1 MTSGIN
7 GWKKREFEEA
17 SLRVKN
23 FITKR
28 IEEEELL
35 TKGKREG
42 EREKYY
48 AHASFSTISISN
60 IHPKFIKERFHAF
73 QEILNIRFSWLLF
86 ILFNSRTI
94 YFRQVIEINSYFIFP
109 FDSHSPN
116 YLYFLISRFKYVSF
130 LYFLT

>member
-35 TKGKREG
+35 TKGERG
-42 EREKYY
+42 REK
-48 AHASFSTISISN
+48 N
-60 IHPKFIKERFHAF
+60 ITHIHH
-73 QEILNIRFSWLLF
+73 
-86 ILFNSRTI
+86 
-94 YFRQVIEINSYFIFP
+94 FRQYIEYSSQIY
-109 FDSHSPN
+109 
-116 YLYFLISRFKYVSF
+116 
-130 LYFLT
+130 

>member
-42 EREKYY
+42 ERK
-48 AHASFSTISISN
+48 
-60 IHPKFIKERFHAF
+60 
-73 QEILNIRFSWLLF
+73 ILR
-86 ILFNSRTI
+86 I
-94 YFRQVIEINSYFIFP
+94 YIIFDNQYIEYSSQIY
-109 FDSHSPN
+109 
-116 YLYFLISRFKYVSF
+116 
-130 LYFLT
+130 

>member
-42 EREKYY
+42 ERK
-48 AHASFSTISISN
+48 
-60 IHPKFIKERFHAF
+60 
-73 QEILNIRFSWLLF
+73 IL
-86 ILFNSRTI
+86 RTCIIFDNQYIEYSSQI
-94 YFRQVIEINSYFIFP
+94 Y
-109 FDSHSPN
+109 
-116 YLYFLISRFKYVSF
+116 
-130 LYFLT
+130 

>member
-42 EREKYY
+42 ERK
-48 AHASFSTISISN
+48 
-60 IHPKFIKERFHAF
+60 
-73 QEILNIRFSWLLF
+73 IL
-86 ILFNSRTI
+86 RTYIIFDNQYIEYSSQI
-94 YFRQVIEINSYFIFP
+94 Y
-109 FDSHSPN
+109 
-116 YLYFLISRFKYVSF
+116 
-130 LYFLT
+130 

>member
-1 MTSGIN
+1 MTSEIN

-42 EREKYY
+42 ERK
-48 AHASFSTISISN
+48 
-60 IHPKFIKERFHAF
+60 
-73 QEILNIRFSWLLF
+73 IL
-86 ILFNSRTI
+86 RTYIIFDNQYIEYSSQI
-94 YFRQVIEINSYFIFP
+94 Y
-109 FDSHSPN
+109 
-116 YLYFLISRFKYVSF
+116 
-130 LYFLT
+130 

>member
-42 EREKYY
+42 ERKIL
-48 AHASFSTISISN
+48 STYIIFDNQYIEYSS
-60 IHPKFIKERFHAF
+60 
-73 QEILNIRFSWLLF
+73 Q
-86 ILFNSRTI
+86 I
-94 YFRQVIEINSYFIFP
+94 Y
-109 FDSHSPN
+109 
-116 YLYFLISRFKYVSF
+116 
-130 LYFLT
+130 